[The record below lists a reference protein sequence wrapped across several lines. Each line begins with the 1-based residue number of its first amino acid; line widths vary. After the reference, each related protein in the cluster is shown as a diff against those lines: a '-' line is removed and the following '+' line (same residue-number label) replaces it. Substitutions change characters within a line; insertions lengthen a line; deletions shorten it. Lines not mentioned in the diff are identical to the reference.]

1 MPDKEFFSCLALR
14 CTPGIGPKT
23 WKKIFRQYS
32 CAYKAFSD
40 AASWHDKKLTGPK
53 VARAVQN
60 EVWREDAEAEFKAS
74 KTRKMKV
81 LTWFDPLFPERLRNI
96 PDPPVLLYYS
106 GDISLLGNPG
116 VAIVGARKCTEFGLD
131 AAGRI
136 GRELSQNGITV
147 ISGMACGIDR
157 QAHLAGLEGV
167 GSSIAVLGTG
177 LDVRY
182 PASNLDLREGLCAKG
197 LIVTEYAPGV
207 KPDSNN
213 FPHRN
218 RIISGLSLGVL
229 VAEAANKSGSL
240 ITARLAGEQGRDVF
254 ALPGPLGQPTFI
266 GCHRLI
272 KQGAAL
278 VECGQDIIRELS
290 LELSSVLP
298 KTKTQAG
305 EFGSGVDEPEEI
317 SLPAMPRAKEEKRP
331 EKDLQGAELEL
342 FSVLP
347 EDEKTHIDKVI
358 RALGWDSSKVSGT
371 MLMLEMRGLVRQWP
385 GMYYSRV

>member
-23 WKKIFRQYS
+23 WKKIFRHYS
-32 CAYKAFSD
+32 CAYKALAD
-40 AASWHDKKLTGPK
+40 AGSWHERRLTGPK
-53 VARAVQN
+53 VARAARE
-60 EVWREDAEAEFKAS
+60 EVWREDAEAEFKAA
-74 KTRKMKV
+74 KARGMKV

-96 PDPPVLLYYS
+96 PDPPALLYYS

-116 VAIVGARKCTEFGLD
+116 VAIVGARKCTEFGLK
-131 AAGRI
+131 AAKRI
-136 GRELSQNGITV
+136 GAELSSSGITV

-182 PASNLDLREGLCAKG
+182 PASNADLRRGLTEKG

-207 KPDSNN
+207 KPDANN

-240 ITARLAGEQGRDVF
+240 IN
-254 ALPGPLGQPTFI
+254 
-266 GCHRLI
+266 
-272 KQGAAL
+272 
-278 VECGQDIIRELS
+278 
-290 LELSSVLP
+290 
-298 KTKTQAG
+298 
-305 EFGSGVDEPEEI
+305 I
-317 SLPAMPRAKEEKRP
+317 SL
-331 EKDLQGAELEL
+331 
-342 FSVLP
+342 
-347 EDEKTHIDKVI
+347 T
-358 RALGWDSSKVSGT
+358 
-371 MLMLEMRGLVRQWP
+371 
-385 GMYYSRV
+385 